1 MATITAD
8 TSNKLSTL
16 ERAGYTA
23 GDIAALVPCSTRH
36 IRRLDSMRAI
46 PGRYTLGRLVR
57 WHRKLVEEWIADGC
71 PLLNKGGH
79 NECLP
84 YTPHPLS

>member
-1 MATITAD
+1 MATMIVF
-8 TSNKLSTL
+8 TSTKLSTL

-23 GDIAALVPCSTRH
+23 ADIAALVPCSTRH

-57 WHRKLVEEWIADGC
+57 WHRKRVEEWIADGC
-71 PLLNKGGH
+71 QLQSHGVTHAFVGKPVL
-79 NECLP
+79 
-84 YTPHPLS
+84 

>member
-1 MATITAD
+1 VATTIAD
-8 TSNKLSTL
+8 PPTKLDKL

-23 GDIAALVPCSTRH
+23 DDIAALVPCSARH

-57 WHRKLVEEWIADGC
+57 WHRKMVDEWISAGC
-71 PLLNKGGH
+71 PLPKKEGR
-79 NECLP
+79 
-84 YTPHPLS
+84 

>member
-1 MATITAD
+1 MATTTTNIST
-8 TSNKLSTL
+8 KLSTL
-16 ERAGYTA
+16 ERAGYTV

-71 PLLNKGGH
+71 PLLNRGGH
-79 NECLP
+79 K
-84 YTPHPLS
+84 